1 MNAEGP
7 NVQRRLAAVLAA
19 DVVGYSRLM
28 EVDEAGTLARLKTV
42 RLELIDP
49 AITKCKGRIIKTTG
63 DGLLVEFQSVTEA
76 LRCAVDFQERMA
88 RRNRDMAASRALLY
102 RIGINLGDVIV
113 EDNDI
118 FGDGVNVAARLEGLA
133 EPGGICISAAVRDQ
147 VADRLPVGFQDLG
160 EQHVKNISR
169 PIRVYK
175 VVLNGQAN
183 EPAGVAVA
191 QAAPQ
196 VSVRKSSIAVL
207 PFVNMSGDPEQEF
220 FADGLTED
228 IITELSRFRQLL
240 VISRNAVF
248 VHKGK
253 PIKPQ
258 QVAREFGVDYVVEG
272 SVRKAADRVRVT
284 VQLIDGETETH
295 LWAER
300 YDRKLED
307 IFAIQD
313 EVTSSIAATL
323 FGRVEAARHDRV
335 QRKPT
340 DSMAAYEYV
349 LTGKVLHHWSN
360 PESNVQAIGML
371 NRAIELDPN
380 YAHAHAWKAC
390 VTGQA
395 WLHGWSE
402 DPAASL
408 RVIAEELQI
417 ALSLDDNDAD
427 VHRIL
432 AALNVNFNEHDK
444 AAYHQSRALE
454 LNPNSDLIVVQ
465 QGELLTWLG
474 RPTEGIEWIRR
485 AMRLNPYH
493 PERFWSHL
501 GRAQYTGRCY
511 ADAIGSYSRLTK
523 PDQSHHAFLAAASAQ
538 LGNWVSAS
546 AHAREVLARQRE
558 FHRRRVPQDA
568 ALSATVRHRTRARGF
583 VEGGAAGLAA
593 DRHDLPRG
601 ASPLRATAGRAGFLH
616 ATGKHTHRAAHAAP
630 ARADNLA
637 SACYDLS
644 QG

>member
-1 MNAEGP
+1 MSAEGP

-49 AITKCKGRIIKTTG
+49 TITKCKGRIIKTTG
-63 DGLLVEFQSVTEA
+63 DGMLVEFQSVTEA

-113 EDNDI
+113 EEDGDI
-118 FGDGVNVAARLEGLA
+118 FGDGVNVAARLESIA
-133 EPGGICISAAVRDQ
+133 DPGGICVSAAVRDQ
-147 VADRLPVGFQDLG
+147 VADRLPVGFHDLG

-169 PIRVYK
+169 PIRVFK
-175 VVLNGQAN
+175 VVLDGETKA
-183 EPAGVAVA
+183 PAAPDGAEA
-191 QAAPQ
+191 SPQ
-196 VSVRKSSIAVL
+196 VSVRKPSIAVL
-207 PFVNMSGDPEQEF
+207 PFVNMSGNPEQEF

-253 PIKPQ
+253 PVKAQ

-340 DSMAAYEYV
+340 DSMAAYECV

-360 PESNVQAIGML
+360 RESNVQAIRML

-402 DPAASL
+402 DPAATL

-432 AALNVNFNEHDK
+432 AALKLNFNEHDK
-444 AAYHQSRALE
+444 AVYHQSRALE

-493 PERFWSHL
+493 PERFWNHL

-511 ADAIGSYSRLTK
+511 ADAIGSFSRLTK
-523 PDQSHHAFLAAASAQ
+523 PDHTHHAFLAAASAQ
-538 LGNWVSAS
+538 LGNQVSAA
-546 AHAREVLARQRE
+546 AHAREVLARQE
-558 FHRRRVPQDA
+558 NF
-568 ALSATVRHRTRARGF
+568 TV
-583 VEGGAAGLAA
+583 GAFLQTLHYQQPSDTEHVRAGLLKAG
-593 DRHDLPRG
+593 LP
-601 ASPLRATAGRAGFLH
+601 
-616 ATGKHTHRAAHAAP
+616 
-630 ARADNLA
+630 D
-637 SACYDLS
+637 
-644 QG
+644 